1 MSRYTLCIIGFWAL
15 TSGCGV
21 DDPSTDEVTEAAQ
34 CHNCTPAPR
43 QCEVDALSRET
54 GRCVID
60 DASHGVCAI
69 GISGVQGCVVGRQG
83 TTTHGTCFAFD
94 QNSCTATGW
103 IM

>member
-1 MSRYTLCIIGFWAL
+1 MSRRTLWIIGFWAL
-15 TSGCGV
+15 ISGCGV
-21 DDPSTDEVTEAAQ
+21 DDPPTGEVTEATQ
-34 CHNCTPAPR
+34 CRNCAPAPR
-43 QCEVDALSRET
+43 QCEVDAQGRET

-69 GISGVQGCVVGRQG
+69 GISGVQGCQVGRQG
-83 TTTHGTCFAFD
+83 TTIHGTCFDVD